1 MSMQAP
7 TQQSSFDIGGPTRR
21 SLLIVAL
28 AVACSAGC
36 DGSDRS
42 TAEATTASEIKVFRY
57 SMNGAPTSL
66 DPVQTRSVYANFV
79 VLNAFDTLYSYK
91 YLARPYRLKPNLA
104 TDLPEISEDKLTYT
118 IRLKPGVHFIDDP
131 AFEDGIGREVTAAD
145 FVYSIQRHFDPAMRP
160 QGAWLWQGRIAGL
173 VEWKAAGSDYAQEVD
188 GLKALDRYT
197 VQIRLTRP
205 YPQLVYTLAMGYSA
219 LVPREAVE
227 RYGREFAIRP
237 VGSGPFKIL
246 SFNTAKVVFVRNPRF
261 RAEPVDIWSEGYDPA
276 AQSFTGVERIDGR
289 APPFLDRLEIDFI
302 SEGSARWSSFTKGD
316 EIQYAGL
323 PDEQVD
329 LVLESKDPVTLKDE
343 YADKFHMHAG
353 LEAGFVFTTFNMDF
367 EEFGYSPEPNREHR
381 NRLLRCAV
389 RKGFDWNRRNE
400 SFYMDIA
407 RVFPGV
413 ILPAVPEFDPD
424 MPDDSIRYDPEGARQ
439 LLAEG
444 GWTPENLPILTYGTV
459 SSVKSRLFYEQFRAW
474 MKIIGYPAEKIVL
487 KRYATFGDIT
497 RAWSRSEL
505 PFNSKG
511 WLLDF
516 PDAENTLQLFYG
528 PNGSP
533 GSNDANY
540 SNPEYDSLFERAS
553 VMLPSPERTEI
564 YQRMNQILIDDC
576 VTISG
581 MSRVQIMLWHKDVIA
596 MPDSSIVGGFFLR
609 YVDIDT
615 GDPHQALIPE

>member
-1 MSMQAP
+1 MRAP
-7 TQQSSFDIGGPTRR
+7 TQQRSFGIGDRPRW
-21 SLLIVAL
+21 SLVVVAL
-28 AVACSAGC
+28 VIASLTSCNQR
-36 DGSDRS
+36 DQLP
-42 TAEATTASEIKVFRY
+42 AESTTASNVKVFRY
-57 SMNGAPTSL
+57 SMGGAPTSL

-79 VLNAFDTLYSYK
+79 VLNAFDTLYAYK
-91 YLARPYRLKPNLA
+91 YLARPYQLKPNLA
-104 TDLPEISEDKLTYT
+104 AGPPEISEDNLTYT
-118 IRLKPGVHFIDDP
+118 IGLKKGVHFIDDP
-131 AFEDGIGREVTAAD
+131 AFMNGIGRELTAAD
-145 FVYSIQRHFDPAMRP
+145 FVYSIKRHFDPAMRP

-173 VEWKAAGSDYAQEVD
+173 EQWKAAGSDYAQEVE
-188 GLKALDRYT
+188 GLKTLDRYT

-205 YPQLVYTLAMGYSA
+205 YPQLLYTLAMGYSA
-219 LVPREAVE
+219 IVPREAVE
-227 RYGREFAIRP
+227 HYGREFAIRP

-246 SFNTAKVVFVRNPRF
+246 SFNTAKVVFVRNARF
-261 RAEPVDIWSEGYDPA
+261 RNEPVDIWYEGYNPVTQA
-276 AQSFTGVERIDGR
+276 YTGVELINGR
-289 APPFLDRLEIDFI
+289 SPPFLDRLEIDFI
-302 SEGSARWSSFTKGD
+302 PEGSARWSSFTKGD

-343 YADKFHMHAG
+343 YARKYHMHTG
-353 LEAGFVFTTFNMDF
+353 LEAGFVFTNFNMEF
-367 EEFGYSPEPNREHR
+367 EEFGYSPDAERERR

-389 RKGFDWNRRNE
+389 RKGFNWSRRNE
-400 SFYMDIA
+400 SFYMGIA

-413 ILPAVPEFDPD
+413 IPPAVPEFDAG
-424 MPDDSIRYDPEGARQ
+424 MADDSVRYDPEGARQ
-439 LLAEG
+439 LLAGG
-444 GWTPENLPILTYGTV
+444 GWTPENLPVLIYGTV
-459 SSVKSRLFYEQFRAW
+459 AGVKSRLFYEQFRAW
-474 MKIIGYPAEKIVL
+474 MKVIGYPPEKIVL

-505 PFNSKG
+505 PFNGKG

-540 SNPEYDSLFERAS
+540 SNPEYDALYERAS
-553 VMLPSPERTEI
+553 VMLPSPERTAI
-564 YQRMNQILIDDC
+564 YRHMNQILIDDC

-615 GDPHQALIPE
+615 GDPLAATNRR

>member
-1 MSMQAP
+1 MGAP
-7 TQQSSFDIGGPTRR
+7 TQQRSFGIADRLR
-21 SLLIVAL
+21 WSLVVVAL
-28 AVACSAGC
+28 VIASLTSCNQRDQLPGKS
-36 DGSDRS
+36 
-42 TAEATTASEIKVFRY
+42 TTASNVKVFRY
-57 SMNGAPTSL
+57 SMGGAPTSL

-79 VLNAFDTLYSYK
+79 VLNAFDTLYAYK
-91 YLARPYRLKPNLA
+91 YLARPYQLKPNLA
-104 TDLPEISEDKLTYT
+104 AGPPEISEDNLTYT
-118 IRLKPGVHFIDDP
+118 IELKKGVYFMDDP
-131 AFEDGIGREVTAAD
+131 AFIGGIGRELTAAD
-145 FVYSIQRHFDPAMRP
+145 FVYSIKRHFDPAMRP

-173 VEWKAAGSDYAQEVD
+173 EQWKKDGSDYTKDVE
-188 GLKALDRYT
+188 GLKTLDRYT

-205 YPQLVYTLAMGYSA
+205 YPQLLYTLAMGYSA
-219 LVPREAVE
+219 VVPHEAVD

-246 SFNTAKVVFVRNPRF
+246 SFNTTKAVFVRNERF
-261 RAEPVDIWSEGYDPA
+261 RSEPVDIWYEGYDPIT
-276 AQSFTGVERIDGR
+276 QTYTGVELIDGR
-289 APPFLDRLEIDFI
+289 SPPFLDRLEIDFI
-302 SEGSARWSSFTKGD
+302 PEGSARWSSFTKGD

-343 YADKFHMHAG
+343 YAREYHMHTG
-353 LEAGFVFTTFNMDF
+353 LEAGFVFTNFNMEF
-367 EEFGYSPEPNREHR
+367 EEFGYSPDAERERR

-389 RKGFDWNRRNE
+389 RKGFNWSRRNE
-400 SFYMDIA
+400 SFYMGIA

-413 ILPAVPEFDPD
+413 IPPAVPEFDAD
-424 MPDDSIRYDPEGARQ
+424 MADDSVQYDPEGARQ
-439 LLAEG
+439 LLAGG
-444 GWTPENLPILTYGTV
+444 GWTPENLPVLIYGTV
-459 SSVKSRLFYEQFRAW
+459 AGVKSRLFYEQFRAW
-474 MKIIGYPAEKIVL
+474 MKVIGYPPEKIVL

-505 PFNSKG
+505 PFNGKG

-540 SNPEYDSLFERAS
+540 SNPEYDALYERAS
-553 VMLPSPERTEI
+553 VMLPSPERTAI
-564 YQRMNQILIDDC
+564 YRHMNQILIDDC

-615 GDPHQALIPE
+615 GDSLTATNRR